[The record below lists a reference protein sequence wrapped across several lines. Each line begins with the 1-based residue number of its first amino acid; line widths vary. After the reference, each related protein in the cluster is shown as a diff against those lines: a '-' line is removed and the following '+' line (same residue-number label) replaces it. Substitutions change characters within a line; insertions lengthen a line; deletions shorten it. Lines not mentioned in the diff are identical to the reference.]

1 MNGRVAGFARRH
13 PLFCAALVVVVCVG
27 FGAARPVLGQVL
39 ALLAGVA
46 GAWWV
51 DRRHG
56 WAWWACGALGVTLM
70 GVRGAAQAKG
80 ERALAGRVV
89 ERVEVLLLQDGAG
102 DLGYWEAPGRLLSGP
117 HAGVRVQWRGRG
129 EAPVAG
135 AVVTAAGRFDPLPVP
150 RNPGEFDTGEWL
162 RNQGVAA
169 VFRAEGAAASV
180 SVGRRA
186 RWTAALRHGF
196 RDSVAAGL
204 PEDSQAARVIR
215 AVVIGEHPA
224 DSDELVAAFRN
235 SGTLHVFCVSGL
247 HVGLVGGIGW
257 LLLTGCGVSRLRS
270 VPVVLAA
277 MFGYAWLTGNGPP
290 AVRAAWM
297 AAVFLGAFVFRRR
310 PDALNSLG
318 AVLLATLL
326 WDGRLLFQTG
336 VQLSYGVVAAIII
349 GASAGGRWFGWISRR
364 EIYLPDSEMSRRQRN
379 WLRFRQSLAGSLGVS
394 TVAFAGSMPLTIVH
408 FGLVTPVSIIA
419 TVVLVPLVFTIL
431 LLGIFSAV
439 LHPLAAPLAR
449 GINRVNAVVAEACAW
464 TAGRFAVV
472 PGGHFEVRRVHQP
485 FLLIYDLEYGA
496 GAACFSAGRDGAVL
510 LDCGDRHS
518 FRWKVLPSLR
528 RVGALPDAVVLSHP
542 DGGHLG
548 GGAPVWQSLPVK
560 QALLPVQRSRSPAF
574 RAWHDE
580 APAAGVRT
588 LPARA
593 GQVLDLPD
601 GAWLEVIHAPDP
613 LAINAIADERVAV
626 HRLHWRGWR
635 LLFLSDSGYW
645 TEDKI
650 LKARTDVRADVIIA
664 GRHRRDLTL
673 GDAFLDAVNPQVIIA
688 SNSRFP
694 PEERLPDRQ
703 TRYWRSR
710 GIHVLD
716 QGQTGG
722 VTLRI
727 HPSGALEFSGF
738 ADRSLL
744 RLKPR

>member
-1 MNGRVAGFARRH
+1 M
-13 PLFCAALVVVVCVG
+13 
-27 FGAARPVLGQVL
+27 
-39 ALLAGVA
+39 
-46 GAWWV
+46 
-51 DRRHG
+51 
-56 WAWWACGALGVTLM
+56 
-70 GVRGAAQAKG
+70 K
-80 ERALAGRVV
+80 
-89 ERVEVLLLQDGAG
+89 
-102 DLGYWEAPGRLLSGP
+102 
-117 HAGVRVQWRGRG
+117 
-129 EAPVAG
+129 
-135 AVVTAAGRFDPLPVP
+135 
-150 RNPGEFDTGEWL
+150 
-162 RNQGVAA
+162 
-169 VFRAEGAAASV
+169 
-180 SVGRRA
+180 
-186 RWTAALRHGF
+186 
-196 RDSVAAGL
+196 
-204 PEDSQAARVIR
+204 
-215 AVVIGEHPA
+215 
-224 DSDELVAAFRN
+224 
-235 SGTLHVFCVSGL
+235 
-247 HVGLVGGIGW
+247 
-257 LLLTGCGVSRLRS
+257 LT
-270 VPVVLAA
+270 
-277 MFGYAWLTGNGPP
+277 F
-290 AVRAAWM
+290 
-297 AAVFLGAFVFRRR
+297 
-310 PDALNSLG
+310 
-318 AVLLATLL
+318 
-326 WDGRLLFQTG
+326 
-336 VQLSYGVVAAIII
+336 
-349 GASAGGRWFGWISRR
+349 
-364 EIYLPDSEMSRRQRN
+364 
-379 WLRFRQSLAGSLGVS
+379 
-394 TVAFAGSMPLTIVH
+394 
-408 FGLVTPVSIIA
+408 
-419 TVVLVPLVFTIL
+419 
-431 LLGIFSAV
+431 
-439 LHPLAAPLAR
+439 
-449 GINRVNAVVAEACAW
+449 
-464 TAGRFAVV
+464 
-472 PGGHFEVRRVHQP
+472 
-485 FLLIYDLEYGA
+485 A
-496 GAACFSAGRDGAVL
+496 GAAGTVTGSRHLLESGDRAVM
-510 LDCGDRHS
+510 LDCGLFQGFKHLRLRNRS
-518 FRWKVLPSLR
+518 PLPIAPARL
-528 RVGALPDAVVLSHP
+528 DAVVLSHP